1 MTEYLPFI
9 FALLALS
16 LLPFLVLMI
25 TSFAKIVIVLGI
37 LRQALGLQQ
46 VPPNM
51 VLNGIAILL
60 TIYVMAPVAME
71 AGDTLTKNGYSFS
84 SFKKFEDIETIYNA
98 VSTPWNSFLMK
109 HSSVENRNFF
119 IRSAQRLWPQERA
132 QSLKETDWLVVAPAF
147 VVTEISEAFR
157 IGFMLFLVFLLVDM
171 IVAAVLLA
179 LGMAMVAPTIIALP
193 FKILLFVILDGWTR
207 LLQGLILNYQ

>member
-1 MTEYLPFI
+1 
-9 FALLALS
+9 
-16 LLPFLVLMI
+16 MI

-84 SFKKFEDIETIYNA
+84 SFKKFEDVETIYNA